1 MKKVLKGLV
10 LVIIAILMLSILAG
24 CGTSKENDDS
34 NKPGKTSNETA
45 SQTKND
51 EKKTSE
57 EEEKNEE
64 TSTSNIKSIK
74 KFTDAGYAIVNYSDN
89 TIGVIDSSLK
99 NVCNNAKS
107 IYDADDVENGYITF
121 YPYSHKATRIGYY
134 DSIEKAELKTPSYI
148 TDLNG
153 KTIIE
158 AQAGVFYTNV
168 SKSGFVGVRTDTES
182 LDGVT

>member
-1 MKKVLKGLV
+1 MRRVLKGLILV
-10 LVIIAILMLSILAG
+10 LIVILMLSILAG

-34 NKPGKTSNETA
+34 NKSGKTSNETA

-51 EKKTSE
+51 EKKASE
-57 EEEKNEE
+57 EENNEE

-121 YPYSHKATRIGYY
+121 YPYSHKATRIGY
-134 DSIEKAELKTPSYI
+134 I
-148 TDLNG
+148 
-153 KTIIE
+153 
-158 AQAGVFYTNV
+158 V
-168 SKSGFVGVRTDTES
+168 
-182 LDGVT
+182 